1 MEEEQIYE
9 EIIEEGSLPENA
21 QQSQQANPTGT
32 KQPVANAGQQPSQ
45 AQQSQQPQQTQ
56 AAGIETNDNMVEEAV
71 KNGQPSNTISEWQ
84 RVHDKKYVEDITE
97 KTEKH

>member
-1 MEEEQIYE
+1 MQ
-9 EIIEEGSLPENA
+9 GQGNKTKQPAANVA
-21 QQSQQANPTGT
+21 QQPQSPQSQQP
-32 KQPVANAGQQPSQ
+32 
-45 AQQSQQPQQTQ
+45 QQPQQTQ
-56 AAGIETNDNMVEEAV
+56 AAGVETNDNMVEEAL